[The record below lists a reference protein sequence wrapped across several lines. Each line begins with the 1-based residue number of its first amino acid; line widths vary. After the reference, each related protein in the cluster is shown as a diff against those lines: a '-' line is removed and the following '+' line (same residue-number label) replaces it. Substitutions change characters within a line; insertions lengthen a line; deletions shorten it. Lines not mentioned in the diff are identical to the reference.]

1 MSKPPVAMEV
11 KTRKYFL
18 SPIIPRSS
26 TSLQDTSLHLSTQTD
41 GTQPEASPLLP
52 PHLDRLLD
60 SPWTPDHSRQ
70 IDLWLW
76 YVQQEF
82 ELVGG
87 DL

>member
-1 MSKPPVAMEV
+1 MSKPPTAMEV

-26 TSLQDTSLHLSTQTD
+26 TSLQDTALHLSTQTD

-52 PHLDRLLD
+52 QRLDKLLD
-60 SPWTPDHSRQ
+60 EAWTSENSRQ

-82 ELVGG
+82 EMTGG
-87 DL
+87 SV